1 MEQYSAAAREA
12 SAEFTE
18 KKSVFIGTVAPV
30 CGEDEAKTFVER
42 ISARFPDATHNV
54 YAYILRGGAVCR
66 FSDDGEPNGT
76 AGMPALEVLRREG
89 LSETALVVTR
99 YFGGILLGAGGLT
112 RAYAKAAKLAI
123 DAAGIATFRP
133 FDTYT
138 LSTDYTYYEKIRKE
152 MPAYGV
158 KNDGCDFAAE
168 VVFSIAV
175 DEEHFPAFSDFV
187 RDLTGNK
194 ARFVKTGS
202 RYDA

>member
-1 MEQYSAAAREA
+1 M
-12 SAEFTE
+12 
-18 KKSVFIGTVAPV
+18 
-30 CGEDEAKTFVER
+30 
-42 ISARFPDATHNV
+42 
-54 YAYILRGGAVCR
+54 CR
-66 FSDDGEPNGT
+66 FSDDGEPSGT

-158 KNDGCDFAAE
+158 KNDGCDFATE